1 MGQAQSNDNSAS
13 STTPTS
19 NTPPPSTNPPRDS
32 DGDDTSMG
40 SLLAEA
46 AAFGEGDNENESLEA
61 KAQKALDCPCIAD
74 LRNGSCGSQFT
85 EAFRCFLISTAE
97 EKGSD
102 CVHPFVALQK
112 CVKANPNAFS
122 KEVLEDEKETEKRK
136 SSSSLCSKTIE
147 SSLLSGQR
155 TLLAVANPSFRTS
168 TTAQE
173 AYSFSLL

>member
-13 STTPTS
+13 STTPTI
-19 NTPPPSTNPPRDS
+19 NTPPPSTNSPRDS

-122 KEVLEDEKETEKRK
+122 KEVLEDEKETERK
-136 SSSSLCSKTIE
+136 EEQQQPVQQDHRIIPPLWAKDPPRSGKSK
-147 SSLLSGQR
+147 L
-155 TLLAVANPSFRTS
+155 
-168 TTAQE
+168 
-173 AYSFSLL
+173 

>member
-13 STTPTS
+13 TS
-19 NTPPPSTNPPRDS
+19 NTPPPSTNSPRDS
-32 DGDDTSMG
+32 GGDDTSSSPMG

-46 AAFGEGDNENESLEA
+46 AAFGEGDNNENESLEA

-102 CVHPFVALQK
+102 CVHPFVALQN

-122 KEVLEDEKETEKRK
+122 KEVLEGKEETDKKEEQQQPVQEDHRIIPPLWAKDPSSPRSGK
-136 SSSSLCSKTIE
+136 SKL
-147 SSLLSGQR
+147 
-155 TLLAVANPSFRTS
+155 
-168 TTAQE
+168 
-173 AYSFSLL
+173 

>member
-1 MGQAQSNDNSAS
+1 MGQAQSSESSEIRTTTNNTRTNS
-13 STTPTS
+13 
-19 NTPPPSTNPPRDS
+19 PRVS
-32 DGDDTSMG
+32 DDTSSSPMG
-40 SLLAEA
+40 SLLAVIFDILVTLSMHITEA

-85 EAFRCFLISTAE
+85 EAFRCFLMSTAE

-122 KEVLEDEKETEKRK
+122 KEVLEDKEETEKKEEQQPVQENHRIIPPLWAKDPPRSGK
-136 SSSSLCSKTIE
+136 SKL
-147 SSLLSGQR
+147 
-155 TLLAVANPSFRTS
+155 
-168 TTAQE
+168 
-173 AYSFSLL
+173 